1 MRTVRSRLP
10 EGDTA
15 HSMTSML
22 TRNVLCLGALIVLAA
37 AASFGCGDGAPKS
50 AQSSGQP
57 ITDPARVP
65 SSTPI
70 GQGAITF
77 LYHSDGHVD
86 ASGGATTTVAPGGT
100 QQASGSK
107 TYTVASG
114 DTCGAIVT
122 RFGITL
128 EELKRSNR
136 LIDDTCSN
144 LHAGDVLKIPGAAA
158 ATPAPSATPGATTG
172 GGAKTYTVASGDTCE
187 AIAKAKGV
195 TAAALIAANGIAKD
209 CQGLKIGQ
217 VLKIP

>member
-1 MRTVRSRLP
+1 MI
-10 EGDTA
+10 
-15 HSMTSML
+15 SML
-22 TRNVLCLGALIVLAA
+22 KRNLLCLGVLLLFSA
-37 AASFGCGDGAPKS
+37 AASFACKS
-50 AQSSGQP
+50 GPAKSDTNTGQP

-70 GQGAITF
+70 GQGAVTF

-122 RFGITL
+122 QFGITL
-128 EELKRSNR
+128 DDLRRSNR

-144 LHAGDVLKIPGAAA
+144 LHAGDILKIPGAAA
-158 ATPAPSATPGATTG
+158 TTPAAGATPGGTTSS
-172 GGAKTYTVASGDTCE
+172 GAKTYTVASGDTCD

-195 TAAALIAANGIAKD
+195 TAAALIAANGIDAN
-209 CQGLKIGQ
+209 CQALKIGQ